1 VRLSLTRT
9 GGFAGLRQEASVDD
23 AALPPG
29 ERAELLR
36 LVAEAGL
43 WTLRAALQGPPP
55 APDRYRYRLVAEDGD
70 RRCDLRVAE
79 EALPEGLLRL
89 VRWLEGRG
97 RAAR

>member
-23 AALPPG
+23 AALSPG

-36 LVAEAGL
+36 LVAEADL
-43 WTLRAALQGPPP
+43 WTLRAELQAPPP
-55 APDRYRYRLVAEDGD
+55 APDRFRYRLVVEDGD
-70 RRCDLRVAE
+70 RRCELRVAE
-79 EALPEGLLRL
+79 EALSAPLRRL